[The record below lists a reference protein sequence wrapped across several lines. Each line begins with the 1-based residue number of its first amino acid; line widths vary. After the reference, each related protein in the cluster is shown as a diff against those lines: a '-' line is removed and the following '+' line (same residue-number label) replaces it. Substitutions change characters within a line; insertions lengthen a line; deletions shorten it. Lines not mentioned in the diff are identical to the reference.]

1 MVDNNKIISKAK
13 YLSQF
18 LVFLLF
24 SFLSCF
30 FLFSFF
36 FQLLKEYIWVK
47 VNFFHSMNRIYKW
60 DTPIDIYQ
68 ATITVL
74 RIYSLIKLKPPATKG
89 KPEKLKLDNWSKL
102 MQIFTGHWFLQFI
115 YRTQKIKQNIC
126 NEK

>member
-1 MVDNNKIISKAK
+1 
-13 YLSQF
+13 
-18 LVFLLF
+18 
-24 SFLSCF
+24 
-30 FLFSFF
+30 
-36 FQLLKEYIWVK
+36 
-47 VNFFHSMNRIYKW
+47 MNRIYES
-60 DTPIDIYQ
+60 DTPTDIYQ

-89 KPEKLKLDNWSKL
+89 KPEKRKLDNWAKL